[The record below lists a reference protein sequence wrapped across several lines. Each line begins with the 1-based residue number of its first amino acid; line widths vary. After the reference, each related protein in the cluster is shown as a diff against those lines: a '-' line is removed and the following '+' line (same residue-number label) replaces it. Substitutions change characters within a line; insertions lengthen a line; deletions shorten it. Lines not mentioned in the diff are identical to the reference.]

1 MEKRLLSYMNWGLL
15 LTMCA
20 LFLVG
25 VGNLYSAS
33 GMRMEGGLAF
43 ASFYEKQL
51 IWGLLGVG
59 VMLLTMCFDY
69 RRLRNLAWPF
79 FIVSLVGKTVYGAQ
93 RWISLGFMNIQPSE
107 FAKIAVLLLGAHLL
121 ARDGQSLDWKNFFQV
136 LAVGLVPCVLIVKQP

>member
-79 FIVSLVGKTVYGAQ
+79 FIVSLVLLVLVPLVGKTVYGAQ
-93 RWISLGFMNIQPSE
+93 RWISLGFIDRG
-107 FAKIAVLLLGAHLL
+107 K
-121 ARDGQSLDWKNFFQV
+121 
-136 LAVGLVPCVLIVKQP
+136 VGLRQHKAG